1 MKYPVKPVV
10 LPADL
15 RGVQPG
21 RLPSYLLKAIRPYGA
36 LHPLAAQ
43 AWEALRKAAHADGI
57 RPFKPTSMA
66 DTYRSLE
73 TQEKGFLARYTT
85 APIATT
91 SVRTYKGVKYY
102 LKPGMAPMATPGTSM
117 HNLGLAV
124 DVSEASGD
132 RLTWMLANCDWYGF
146 CWELQQ
152 EPWHIRYYVGD
163 KVPLK
168 VQQFVSLHAD
178 RDIRSAD

>member
-15 RGVQPG
+15 IGVKPG
-21 RLPSYLLKAIRPYGA
+21 MLPAYLLKSVRPYGQ

-43 AWEALRKAAHADGI
+43 AWEAMRKAAHADGI
-57 RPFKPTSMA
+57 RPMKPTSMA

-73 TQEKGFLARYTT
+73 TQERGFMARYTT

-102 LKPGMAPMATPGTSM
+102 LKPGLAPMATPGSSM

-132 RLTWMLANCDWYGF
+132 RLAWLLANADWYGF
-146 CWELQQ
+146 CWELQS

-168 VQQFVSLHAD
+168 VQQFVSLHANGSPS
-178 RDIRSAD
+178 SAD